1 MAEGSA
7 EHPVLE
13 PEGESSGSV
22 HRTPSA
28 AGGSLEHPQSRPE
41 LGAEEAA
48 EKFSGLR
55 RQHDLCW

>member
-22 HRTPSA
+22 TRTPPA

-41 LGAEEAA
+41 LGAEVAA